1 MDEAT
6 YVANYI
12 TNGGDKVI
20 DHTDTKTLR
29 TITITRIESFRST
42 LSLFLSFHTIY
53 FLLFHTIFFLLFHT
67 IFFLL
72 FHTIYFLLFHTV

>member
-20 DHTDTKTLR
+20 YNPTLTLR
-29 TITITRIESFRST
+29 TTTTKHFDSSRST
-42 LSLFLSFHTIY
+42 LSISFY
-53 FLLFHTIFFLLFHT
+53 FTLCPSFTGGVHEEIQKCCVEGLRP
-67 IFFLL
+67 
-72 FHTIYFLLFHTV
+72 